1 WRPIPAD
8 GRVPQR
14 LRHVLP
20 IHLQYQSPSTA
31 PTTATAWCWK
41 AVASPASPG
50 RLYPRHIWK
59 KGGWTPDLGT
69 GPVCSGSVRAPARS
83 RLAALALA
91 LGAGTAILAKAE
103 GPDGGT
109 PKRSCWGWRGG
120 CEVSGALRV
129 APRIEPTPELQKLF
143 GGKVFAAFS
152 IDLDSDG
159 RPDFIVQH
167 SRKKAGTFQTCFVD
181 ADWKAR
187 SCWRSSDADGFGFLW
202 FAQLDPDPMLE
213 LFEMV
218 GDEDYSDYRLQK
230 LDPKSWARKDVLTVA
245 PLIRT
250 DPKDPRKTFWGYP
263 WDVRGLVLQEKEGRV
278 RLLVG
283 DPETLCGDDG

>member
-59 KGGWTPDLGT
+59 KGGWTP
-69 GPVCSGSVRAPARS
+69 
-83 RLAALALA
+83 A

-129 APRIEPTPELQKLF
+129 APRIEPTPEL
-143 GGKVFAAFS
+143 
-152 IDLDSDG
+152 
-159 RPDFIVQH
+159 
-167 SRKKAGTFQTCFVD
+167 
-181 ADWKAR
+181 
-187 SCWRSSDADGFGFLW
+187 
-202 FAQLDPDPMLE
+202 
-213 LFEMV
+213 
-218 GDEDYSDYRLQK
+218 
-230 LDPKSWARKDVLTVA
+230 
-245 PLIRT
+245 
-250 DPKDPRKTFWGYP
+250 
-263 WDVRGLVLQEKEGRV
+263 
-278 RLLVG
+278 
-283 DPETLCGDDG
+283 